1 MDLSNAFDCIPH
13 NLFIV
18 KLHAYMLSFDMVNFL
33 STYIENIKEN
43 VKINNT
49 CSMFEIRT
57 TKINISPN
65 FINTFLNELFLWL
78 NKSDFD
84 NFACDNTIC
93 VTSKELEK
101 LLRTLEDEPNSP
113 VNWFRNNMMIN
124 TDKLQAI
131 ILKKRVTCHTL
142 SL

>member
-1 MDLSNAFDCIPH
+1 
-13 NLFIV
+13 
-18 KLHAYMLSFDMVNFL
+18 
-33 STYIENIKEN
+33 
-43 VKINNT
+43 
-49 CSMFEIRT
+49 MFEIRT

-78 NKSDFD
+78 IKSDFD